1 MKVFQKEIAAMGYK
15 FQFITLAGFHNLN
28 YSTFKLAEAYKENG
42 MAAYSELQQ
51 KEFGAE
57 KDGYSATKHQREV
70 GVSYFDAVSMQLPKV
85 NRLLLQWMI
94 QLKRINFNSL
104 N

>member
-1 MKVFQKEIAAMGYK
+1 MSLSVSKEFEAYPSGYSNW
-15 FQFITLAGFHNLN
+15 FDLIYNLN

-70 GVSYFDAVSMQLPKV
+70 GVSYYDAVSNAVTKGQSATTAMDDSTETDQ
-85 NRLLLQWMI
+85 
-94 QLKRINFNSL
+94 F
-104 N
+104 

>member
-1 MKVFQKEIAAMGYK
+1 MKVFQKEIAAMVYK
-15 FQFITLAGFHNLN
+15 IQLITLAGLHNWH
-28 YSTFKLAEAYKENG
+28 YATFKLAEAYKENG

-70 GVSYFDAVSMQLPKV
+70 GTSYFDAVSNTISSGKSSTTAMDGSTESEQ
-85 NRLLLQWMI
+85 
-94 QLKRINFNSL
+94 F
-104 N
+104 

>member
-57 KDGYSATKHQREV
+57 KDGYSATKYQREV
-70 GVSYFDAVSMQLPKV
+70 GVSYFDAVS
-85 NRLLLQWMI
+85 NACLLYTSPSPRDGLLSRMP
-94 QLKRINFNSL
+94 SSA
-104 N
+104 

>member
-1 MKVFQKEIAAMGYK
+1 MVSEDRVLQQRTMDTEQEVIS
-15 FQFITLAGFHNLN
+15 FINEQSGT
-28 YSTFKLAEAYKENG
+28 TFKLAEAYKENG

-70 GVSYFDAVSMQLPKV
+70 GVSYFDAVSNAVTKGQSATTAMDDSTETDQ
-85 NRLLLQWMI
+85 
-94 QLKRINFNSL
+94 F
-104 N
+104 